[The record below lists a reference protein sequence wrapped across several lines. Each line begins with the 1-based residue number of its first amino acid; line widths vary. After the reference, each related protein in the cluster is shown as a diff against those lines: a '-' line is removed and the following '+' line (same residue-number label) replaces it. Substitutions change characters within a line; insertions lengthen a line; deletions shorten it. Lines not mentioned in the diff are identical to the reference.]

1 MIVQGLIASG
11 ARCAD
16 LRDIL
21 ASNPDLVV
29 ATTREFI
36 NFSLG
41 RAKEDAL
48 ASSVFKHCYPTSTN
62 VTVRFWR
69 GHLRF
74 ADHEG
79 SPNFGLGRVEE
90 APAHLS
96 ARPIFDPRTRPHL
109 SLDRRAA
116 KGSSAVAS

>member
-41 RAKEDAL
+41 RAKERFQAL
-48 ASSVFKHCYPTSTN
+48 LPYLYKRNGKVLEGASPF
-62 VTVRFWR
+62 R
-69 GHLRF
+69 
-74 ADHEG
+74 
-79 SPNFGLGRVEE
+79 
-90 APAHLS
+90 
-96 ARPIFDPRTRPHL
+96 RP
-109 SLDRRAA
+109 
-116 KGSSAVAS
+116 